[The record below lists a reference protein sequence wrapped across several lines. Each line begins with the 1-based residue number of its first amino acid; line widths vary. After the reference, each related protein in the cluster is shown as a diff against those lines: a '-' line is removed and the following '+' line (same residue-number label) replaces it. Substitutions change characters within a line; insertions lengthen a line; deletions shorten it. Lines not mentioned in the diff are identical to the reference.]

1 MINFY
6 KTVESS
12 VTEIEE
18 FESGCWVN
26 IVAPNEDKLIYAAC
40 ITGVDIDLLRA
51 PLDAEES
58 SRAEVEEDSQ
68 TFLIVDIPLAEK
80 DGENIIYTTIPLG
93 FVITPNCMVTVCLK
107 ENTIL
112 KSFSTGMVKGIN
124 TRMRTRFVLQIFYRI
139 ATRYLQYL
147 KQINRLSSDIEM
159 RLHKSMKNREL
170 IQLLDLEKSLVYFG
184 TSLRGN
190 ELVMRKIARGKIIPL
205 YEDDEDL
212 LDDVI
217 VEFQQAVE
225 MSNIYS
231 NILSGT
237 MDAFASIIS
246 NNLNIVMKFLSAITI
261 IMAVPQ
267 IIAGIYGMNVANLPF
282 AHLWWFPILISAL
295 GCIIVAWIMNR
306 KNMF

>member
-6 KTVESS
+6 KTVQSS

-26 IVAPNEDKLIYAAC
+26 IVAPDEDELDYAAC

-58 SRAEVEEDSQ
+58 SRAEVEENSQ
-68 TFLIVDIPLAEK
+68 TILIVDIPLAEK

-93 FVITPNCMVTVCLK
+93 FVIRPDCIVTVCLK

-112 KSFSTGMVKGIN
+112 KSFSTGMVKGTN
-124 TRMRTRFVLQIFYRI
+124 TRMKTRFVLQIFYRI
-139 ATRYLQYL
+139 AARYLQYL
-147 KQINRLSSDIEM
+147 KQINRMSSDIEM

-190 ELVMRKIARGKIIPL
+190 ELVMRKVARGKIIPL
-205 YEDDEDL
+205 YEEDEDL

-217 VEFQQAVE
+217 VEIQQAVE

-246 NNLNIVMKFLSAITI
+246 NNLNIVMKFLSSITI

-267 IIAGIYGMNVANLPF
+267 IIAGIYGMNVAGLPF
-282 AHLWWFPILISAL
+282 AQFWWFPIGLSAFA
-295 GCIIVAWIMNR
+295 CMIVAWIMNR

>member
-6 KTVESS
+6 KTVDSS

-18 FESGCWVN
+18 YESGCWVN
-26 IVAPNEDKLIYAAC
+26 IVAPDEDELDNAAC
-40 ITGVDIDLLRA
+40 ITGADIDLLRA

-58 SRAEVEEDSQ
+58 SRAEIEEDSQ
-68 TFLIVDIPLAEK
+68 TSLIVDIPLAEK

-93 FVITPNCMVTVCLK
+93 FVIMPECIITVCLK

-112 KSFSTGMVKGIN
+112 KSFSTGMVKGAN
-124 TRMRTRFVLQIFYRI
+124 TRMKTRFVLQVFYRI
-139 ATRYLQYL
+139 ASRYLQYL
-147 KQINRLSSDIEM
+147 KQINRLSSDIEI
-159 RLHKSMKNREL
+159 RSHRSMKNSEL

-212 LDDVI
+212 LDDVL
-217 VEFQQAVE
+217 VEIQQAVE

-246 NNLNIVMKFLSAITI
+246 NNLNIVMKFLSSITI
-261 IMAVPQ
+261 LMAVPQ
-267 IIAGIYGMNVANLPF
+267 IISGIYGMNVAGLPLAQF
-282 AHLWWFPILISAL
+282 WWFPVGISAL
-295 GCIIVAWIMNR
+295 ACIIVAIIMNR